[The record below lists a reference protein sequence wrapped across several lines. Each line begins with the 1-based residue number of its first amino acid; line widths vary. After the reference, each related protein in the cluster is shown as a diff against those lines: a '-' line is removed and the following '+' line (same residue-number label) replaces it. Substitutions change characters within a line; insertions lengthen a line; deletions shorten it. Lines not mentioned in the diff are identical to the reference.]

1 MFHECMVNAGTE
13 LSERICVMGIAMNL
27 VTYLVG
33 DLHLPSAASAN
44 IVTNF
49 LGTLNL
55 LGLLGGFLAD
65 AKLGRYL
72 TVSIFASITAVVSTK
87 SQLIQLHTEQALAT
101 YPHAKAVHGCPPF
114 STVRKKI
121 TRLSRKPS
129 ACRHALDCTPCFTFL
144 AARGPY
150 H

>member
-1 MFHECMVNAGTE
+1 MELVIFVVVGVVGTE
-13 LSERICVMGIAMNL
+13 LSERICVMGISMNL

-33 DLHLPSAASAN
+33 TLNLTSAKSAT

-72 TVSIFASITAVVSTK
+72 TVLISAVIAAVVS
-87 SQLIQLHTEQALAT
+87 SL
-101 YPHAKAVHGCPPF
+101 F
-114 STVRKKI
+114 I
-121 TRLSRKPS
+121 T
-129 ACRHALDCTPCFTFL
+129 F
-144 AARGPY
+144 
-150 H
+150 